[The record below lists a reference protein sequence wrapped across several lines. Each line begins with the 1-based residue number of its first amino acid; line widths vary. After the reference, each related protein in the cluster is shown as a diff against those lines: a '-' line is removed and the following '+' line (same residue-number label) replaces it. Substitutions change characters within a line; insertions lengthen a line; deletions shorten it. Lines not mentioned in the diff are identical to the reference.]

1 MALEVNKKQWGIGAE
16 GGAAAVTASAM
27 CNQFLVTRA
36 PASAFRN
43 ARACPP
49 ELPVRVRAQ
58 RGRGGVGKVFS
69 KVFPVLF
76 AWRRRPL
83 RPRRLLLPPRPRRPP
98 RRLLPPMPALSPWA
112 SLACPLTSPAPSST
126 ALQATPLSRPPRLC
140 VAPSFLSPSCF
151 SMPQCVSCP
160 VCSRRKQHNSWRL
173 YFNAAC
179 RLLEPGLRSVN
190 CVSCDLM
197 WVVLVCPLS
206 LFVHYVFPGWQF
218 LGMAGPRAA
227 GHRDKF
233 GGKHVCPS
241 LLPLYL
247 TLSTAKWLTL
257 STAKW
262 RFCCAGVEREIM
274 WLLMRQSDIATD
286 GKHLGWG
293 LRVCCA
299 RLLGREETEGDAGQG
314 MYHDTPET
322 QGRESESRERE

>member
-1 MALEVNKKQWGIGAE
+1 ML
-16 GGAAAVTASAM
+16 
-27 CNQFLVTRA
+27 
-36 PASAFRN
+36 
-43 ARACPP
+43 
-49 ELPVRVRAQ
+49 
-58 RGRGGVGKVFS
+58 S
-69 KVFPVLF
+69 KLFPVLF
-76 AWRRRPL
+76 VWRRPL
-83 RPRRLLLPPRPRRPP
+83 RPRLLLPPRPRRPP
-98 RRLLPPMPALSPWA
+98 KRLLPPMLALAPWA
-112 SLACPLTSPAPSST
+112 SLACPLTSPAPLST
-126 ALQATPLSRPPRLC
+126 ALPATPLSRPPRLC
-140 VAPSFLSPSCF
+140 VAPSFLSPSSF
-151 SMPQCVSCP
+151 SMSPCVSCP

-179 RLLEPGLRSVN
+179 RLLEPGLRECQL
-190 CVSCDLM
+190 CVCDLM

-247 TLSTAKWLTL
+247 TLSTAKW
-257 STAKW
+257 
-262 RFCCAGVEREIM
+262 RFWCAGVEREIM

>member
-36 PASAFRN
+36 AASAFRN

-58 RGRGGVGKVFS
+58 RGRGGVGKVLS

-83 RPRRLLLPPRPRRPP
+83 RP

-126 ALQATPLSRPPRLC
+126 ALPATPLSRPPRLC

-206 LFVHYVFPGWQF
+206 LFVHYVCSLVGSSW
-218 LGMAGPRAA
+218 AWRAPA
-227 GHRDKF
+227 RPVTATNSAASTYVHPC
-233 GGKHVCPS
+233 CP
-241 LLPLYL
+241 Y
-247 TLSTAKWLTL
+247 
-257 STAKW
+257 
-262 RFCCAGVEREIM
+262 I
-274 WLLMRQSDIATD
+274 
-286 GKHLGWG
+286 
-293 LRVCCA
+293 
-299 RLLGREETEGDAGQG
+299 
-314 MYHDTPET
+314 
-322 QGRESESRERE
+322 